1 MTYSSTIRVL
11 GILIFG
17 FILFFRGELYAA
29 AENYHHPFKPAFLA
43 NGSYCEAYKLS
54 ALLDDETFIE
64 TEMMVT
70 NIGFRDSNA
79 ACQILV
85 LHPGE
90 DRWKASKRFG
100 KADWNYSDTPNPA
113 LSIGHCRLA
122 QEKDSTICTMV
133 FGNATVT
140 LSFDVAPN
148 PVKIPSTINVSGEKP
163 LLSGKSSTTFYTYE
177 MLIPWS
183 RLNATICLPGRTK
196 KLVSG
201 SGILVDSRSVGY
213 PKDFSRGWVYYYG
226 CLSGCRF
233 LVNFR
238 FPLNDTCGVAG
249 WIWKDNEQTAQPV
262 TNMQVSS
269 GSHMVDGKK
278 GRFVVISSPDSSFR
292 ITSQLELDRYSII
305 DDLGPVLG
313 TIIKLVVGNPV
324 TRFYKAQVTP
334 SPGQPPA
341 QGILEM
347 MKFE

>member
-1 MTYSSTIRVL
+1 MRVP
-11 GILIFG
+11 GILVFG
-17 FILFFRGELYAA
+17 FFLFFRGVLYSS
-29 AENYHHPFKPAFLA
+29 AEDFHHPLKPTFLT

-54 ALLDDETFIE
+54 ALLDDETFVE
-64 TEMMVT
+64 TELMVT

-90 DRWKASKRFG
+90 NRWKASKRFG

-133 FGNATVT
+133 FGTATVT

-148 PVKIPSTINVSGEKP
+148 PVNTPSAINVGGEKP
-163 LLSGKSSTTFYTYE
+163 LLTGKSSTSFYTYE

-183 RLNATICLPGRTK
+183 RLNATICLPGRPK
-196 KLVSG
+196 KMVSG

-226 CLSGCRF
+226 CRSGCRF

-238 FPLNDTCGVAG
+238 FPLHDTSGVAG
-249 WIWKDNEQTAQPV
+249 WIWKDNAPAPQPV
-262 TNMQVSS
+262 TSMQVSIES
-269 GSHMVDGKK
+269 KVVDGKRK
-278 GRFVVISSPDSSFR
+278 KSVVIAAPDSSFS
-292 ITSQLELDRYSII
+292 ITGQLEMDRFSII

-324 TRFYKAQVTP
+324 TRFYKAQIMLT
-334 SPGQPPA
+334 PGQPPA
-341 QGILEM
+341 QGVLEM

>member
-1 MTYSSTIRVL
+1 MVNDSKIRVPE
-11 GILIFG
+11 ILVFG
-17 FILFFRGELYAA
+17 FFLFFRGVLCSS
-29 AENYHHPFKPAFLA
+29 AENFHHPLKPTFLT

-64 TEMMVT
+64 TELMVT

-90 DRWKASKRFG
+90 ERWKASKRFG

-113 LSIGHCRLA
+113 LSIGHCRLT
-122 QEKDSTICTMV
+122 QENDSTICTMA
-133 FGNATVT
+133 FGKATVT
-140 LSFDVAPN
+140 ISFNVAPN
-148 PVKIPSTINVSGEKP
+148 PVETPATINAGSEKTLP
-163 LLSGKSSTTFYTYE
+163 TGKSSTTFYTYE
-177 MLIPWS
+177 LLIPWS
-183 RLNATICLPGRTK
+183 RLNATINLPGRPK
-196 KLVSG
+196 KVVSG
-201 SGILVDSRSVGY
+201 AGVLVDSRSVGY

-233 LVNFR
+233 LADFR
-238 FPLNDTCGVAG
+238 FPLHDTSGVVG

-262 TNMQVSS
+262 TSMQVSS

-278 GRFVVISSPDSSFR
+278 GRFVVISAPDSSFR

-334 SPGQPPA
+334 APGQPPA
-341 QGILEM
+341 QGVLEM